1 MKDFKVDIR
10 EIIWELNNEILLVKS
25 YRDRLNAAIED
36 RGDLTDI
43 EEMEIHIENHRY
55 EAEIDMLDKVRSDYM
70 KRNDLT
76 EDDIRKYL
84 DEEDESYPIMEE
96 VNPVNTTCEVESI
109 TYTIK

>member
-25 YRDRLNAAIED
+25 YRDRYKEEIED
-36 RGDLTDI
+36 DNTFYVD
-43 EEMEIHIENHRY
+43 ETEAEVEFNRY
-55 EAEIDMLDKVRSDYM
+55 DAEIDTLNRIRNDYM
-70 KRNDLT
+70 KRNNLT
-76 EDDIRKYL
+76 EDDIKKYL
-84 DEEDESYPIMEE
+84 DEEDESYPIEEE